1 MASRSPTLESLDK
14 DSRAA
19 LEKRLLDRQSGK
31 CFICD
36 ETIDLMLHQGQL
48 EIDHIVPLADNG
60 PDEENNFAI
69 AHSSCNESKGSS
81 DLRVARMGQLGGQ
94 TSTT

>member
-14 DSRAA
+14 DGRAA

-36 ETIDLMLHQGQL
+36 ETINKTGS
-48 EIDHIVPLADNG
+48 
-60 PDEENNFAI
+60 ENNLFSQQENKRQAALVVLKNSI
-69 AHSSCNESKGSS
+69 LANSVTERIH
-81 DLRVARMGQLGGQ
+81 D
-94 TSTT
+94 TSRSNPQNHWSR